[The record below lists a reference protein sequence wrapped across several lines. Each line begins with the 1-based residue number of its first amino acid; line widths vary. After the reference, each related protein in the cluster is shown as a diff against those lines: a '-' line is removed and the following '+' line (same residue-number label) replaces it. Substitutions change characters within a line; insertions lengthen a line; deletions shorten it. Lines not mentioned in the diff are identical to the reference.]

1 MADPKLTKQQK
12 DDLKEF
18 NELLKQQPKLFRSIL
33 GISETIKKSVTDTS
47 DASEKIVKS
56 NKAYLDIAKQVLSNT
71 KNIHKETFDV
81 ADLSDQIL
89 KAQKS
94 GDKVLVNQLKQLNK
108 LQQGQ
113 KRYNNVVNA
122 GANSIEKMMSGIEST
137 FRQIP
142 FIGDFLADAIN
153 FGDMSKNMQGSFRE
167 GAKASGGFLKEG
179 LYQGTVEGTTSGMV
193 ESANLGKSLGK
204 KMSKWFRAPVGE
216 GVSKTGKEL
225 VVVDKNAKG
234 VAGKFNVMKLGAIGL
249 AAAVS
254 TMAAKMAK
262 FAFETGLSLERSI
275 KLGPSLFIN
284 SGYVKSMA
292 EEFGTINDVNTKI
305 AWQLK
310 KQSFFYGIEAEQAV
324 KILRIQSA
332 LSDSSH
338 EQLINVQ
345 NTVAEFARSKGVLP
359 SKVFDD
365 IANST
370 ELMAKYADS
379 TAEGFMKAAVHIRTM
394 GIGLEVADQIASHLL
409 DIEGSIGAQFMAN
422 SVLQK
427 NMNLDRARQLVLNN
441 DLVGMMEE
449 VKKQLGGELEFQ
461 RLNLVERDLLSKAIG
476 TDISNVAKMISAQEA
491 SNEVTKQAQGNYKLL
506 GAIIGGVVGLL
517 VAAVPAIRTAMSGG
531 LSFAV
536 DAMSVAKGLTVVG
549 IGAAGGAAVG
559 STFAKQQDF
568 VSRPGMNPI
577 PFSTDDTII
586 GTKNP
591 AGLGGGGNS
600 QIAMAIT
607 NQTRAMNKLEQ
618 TISKG
623 QAQST
628 RQRQSMIDATTKGQ
642 NKLYRGFIEG

>member
-1 MADPKLTKQQK
+1 
-12 DDLKEF
+12 
-18 NELLKQQPKLFRSIL
+18 
-33 GISETIKKSVTDTS
+33 
-47 DASEKIVKS
+47 
-56 NKAYLDIAKQVLSNT
+56 
-71 KNIHKETFDV
+71 
-81 ADLSDQIL
+81 
-89 KAQKS
+89 
-94 GDKVLVNQLKQLNK
+94 
-108 LQQGQ
+108 
-113 KRYNNVVNA
+113 
-122 GANSIEKMMSGIEST
+122 
-137 FRQIP
+137 
-142 FIGDFLADAIN
+142 
-153 FGDMSKNMQGSFRE
+153 
-167 GAKASGGFLKEG
+167 
-179 LYQGTVEGTTSGMV
+179 
-193 ESANLGKSLGK
+193 
-204 KMSKWFRAPVGE
+204 
-216 GVSKTGKEL
+216 
-225 VVVDKNAKG
+225 
-234 VAGKFNVMKLGAIGL
+234 
-249 AAAVS
+249 
-254 TMAAKMAK
+254 
-262 FAFETGLSLERSI
+262 
-275 KLGPSLFIN
+275 
-284 SGYVKSMA
+284 MA

-409 DIEGSIGAQFMAN
+409 DIEGSINAQFMAN